1 MNLLFRDLRS
11 LVLRALSRMHCW
23 VQVSLAIACCVFGS
37 VSRGADLPAAGA
49 EPRLAESAVN
59 PDYVIG
65 PGDALQVFV
74 WRNPDL
80 TTQVPVRPDGKIS
93 TPLVEDMVA
102 VGKTTSILARDIE
115 QRLQKY
121 VRSPNV
127 NVIVVNAVSSMSQV
141 TVVGAVATPK
151 SLPFRKGLH
160 VMDAVLAVGGL
171 TQFAAGNRSKLVREE
186 NGRRREIHLKL
197 KNMLEKGDLSQNVEM
212 KAGDVLVIP
221 ESFF

>member
-1 MNLLFRDLRS
+1 MNLLFRDLGS
-11 LVLRALSRMHCW
+11 LVLRAPSRRHCW
-23 VQVSLAIACCVFGS
+23 VQVWLAIVCCVAGTA
-37 VSRGADLPAAGA
+37 SRGADLPAAGSA
-49 EPRLAESAVN
+49 PNMAESAVN

-65 PGDALQVFV
+65 PGDTVQVFV

-80 TTQVPVRPDGKIS
+80 TSQVPVRPDGKIS

-102 VGKTTSILARDIE
+102 VGKTTSVLARDIE

-151 SLPFRKGLH
+151 SLPFREGLH

-186 NGRRREIHLKL
+186 NGRRREVHLKL
-197 KNMLEKGDLSQNVEM
+197 KNLLEKGDLSQNVEM